1 MKRRILVPLAIGG
14 ILLSAAAIGFWRPEL
29 AGKLLSMLPV
39 TTAERGASA
48 VLTAS
53 EREGEPP
60 LPTEAAQAREAIRR
74 AEGQVPMPG
83 TRAESVGASVGRPA
97 REERPAQLESPRRP
111 LGEIYASMRPQEAAS
126 VLSRLEPK
134 FAAQILKEMAPRKA
148 ARVLAAIEPDRAAAL
163 TNEIRKT
170 GKEPT
175 P

>member
-14 ILLSAAAIGFWRPEL
+14 ILLLSAATIGFWRPEL

-39 TTAERGASA
+39 TTAERGAAA
-48 VLTAS
+48 VPTAS

-60 LPTEAAQAREAIRR
+60 LPTEVAQAREAVSRSE
-74 AEGQVPMPG
+74 AQVPVP
-83 TRAESVGASVGRPA
+83 EPSVGRPA

-134 FAAQILKEMAPRKA
+134 FAAQILKEMPPRKA
-148 ARVLAAIEPDRAAAL
+148 ARVLGAIEPERAATL